1 MSITKLSEA
10 ALRNWVDGLIDKQ
23 QVIGVKA
30 KGDRFVFGPLDAA
43 AELRLDYDVTILPP
57 KKYFL
62 PQTETLLKF
71 SRRGT
76 FESVDGASEPFVL
89 FGVHPYDVAAIAQM
103 DEVFSKDN
111 YDSHYMERRENAVIV
126 ASDVQ
131 KASPN
136 VFAASM
142 GTATAREG
150 FDVLLTQIGDAYL
163 ADARTPKGEALV
175 DRIEDGATASS
186 ADLARREQLWQDLNR
201 FLMRHELKCAP
212 TDLPAVLEGSEG
224 HPLWE
229 ERSER
234 CYSCGSCNLVCPTC
248 YCFDVQ
254 DEMEWDLEN
263 GRRVR
268 RWDGCMLVEFALVA
282 GDHNFRGSRAARFR
296 HRYYRKGKYLFDRMG
311 QIACVGCGRC
321 VTACTADIANPVE
334 VFNTLLEDR

>member
-1 MSITKLSEA
+1 MSITKLNET
-10 ALRNWVDGLIDKQ
+10 ALQSWVDRLIGQ
-23 QVIGVKA
+23 HQVYGVKA
-30 KGDRFVFGPLDAA
+30 KGDRFAFGPLDDA

-62 PQTETLLKF
+62 PQSQELLKF
-71 SRRGT
+71 SRRGAYQPVG
-76 FESVDGASEPFVL
+76 EPAPFVL
-89 FGVHPYDVAAIAQM
+89 FGVHPYDVVAIAQM

-111 YDSHYMERRENAVIV
+111 HDRHYMQRREKAVIV
-126 ASDVQ
+126 ACDVQ

-136 VFAASM
+136 VFAACM
-142 GTATAREG
+142 GTATVQEG
-150 FDVLLTQIGDAYL
+150 FDVLLTRIGDDYL
-163 ADARTPKGEALV
+163 ADARTPKGEALLQ
-175 DRIEDGATASS
+175 RIEGGADPDPAS
-186 ADLARREQLWQDLNR
+186 LARREQLWQDLNR

-212 TDLPAVLEGSEG
+212 AKLPGVLDQQEE
-224 HPLWE
+224 HPIWKK
-229 ERSER
+229 RAER

-254 DEMEWDLEN
+254 DEVDWDLEN

-268 RWDGCMLVEFALVA
+268 RWDGCMLAEFALVA
-282 GDHNFRGSRAARFR
+282 GGHNFRATRAARYR
-296 HRYYRKGKYLFDRMG
+296 HRYYRKGKYLWDRMG

>member
-1 MSITKLSEA
+1 MSIAKLDEA
-10 ALRNWVDGLIDKQ
+10 ALRNWVDRLIGRQ

-43 AELRLDYDVTILPP
+43 EELRLDYDVTILPP

-71 SRRGT
+71 SRQGT
-76 FESVDGASEPFVL
+76 YEPVGPPESFVL

-103 DEVFSKDN
+103 DEIFSKDN
-111 YDSHYMERRENAVIV
+111 HDRHYMERRENAVIV
-126 ASDVQ
+126 ACDVQ

-142 GTATAREG
+142 GTATVQEG
-150 FDVLLTQIGDAYL
+150 FDVLLTKVGDDYV

-175 DRIEDGATASS
+175 SEIEGGVEPDPAT
-186 ADLARREQLWQDLNR
+186 LARREQLWQDLNR
-201 FLMRHELKCAP
+201 FLMRHELKCP
-212 TDLPAVLEGSEG
+212 PGDLPAVLEGSED

-229 ERSER
+229 KRSER

-254 DEMEWDLEN
+254 DEMDWDLEN
-263 GRRVR
+263 GHRVR
-268 RWDGCMLVEFALVA
+268 RWDGCMLAEFALVA
-282 GDHNFRGSRAARFR
+282 GNHNFRETRAARYR